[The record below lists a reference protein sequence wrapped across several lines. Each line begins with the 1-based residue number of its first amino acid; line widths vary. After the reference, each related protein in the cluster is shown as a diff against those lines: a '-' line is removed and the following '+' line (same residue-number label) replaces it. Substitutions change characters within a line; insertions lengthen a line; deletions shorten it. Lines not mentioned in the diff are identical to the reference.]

1 MGNLIEALCTTCAEI
16 PETNVATLCYDHHY
30 EWAEEKAFGESWH

>member
-16 PETNVATLCYDHHY
+16 PETNVA
-30 EWAEEKAFGESWH
+30 EEKAFGESWH

>member
-16 PETNVATLCYDHHY
+16 PETNVATLCHDHHY